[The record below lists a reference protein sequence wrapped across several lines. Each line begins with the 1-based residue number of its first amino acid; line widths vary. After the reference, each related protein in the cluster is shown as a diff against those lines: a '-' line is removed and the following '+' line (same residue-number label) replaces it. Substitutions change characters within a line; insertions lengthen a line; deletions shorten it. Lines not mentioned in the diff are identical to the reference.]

1 MSVRKRKWTTRKG
14 AEKEAWI
21 VDYVDQGD
29 VRRLKTFDRK
39 KDADA
44 FEATARVEV
53 SEGTHVADRA
63 SVTVTEAGDMWIASA
78 KRAGLERTTLDQY
91 LQHLRLHIEPMLGRT
106 LLSRLNAPTV
116 RAFEDRLRDEGR
128 SPTLTRYVVR
138 SLGAL
143 LADAQE
149 RGLVVRNTVRE
160 LRGRRKRGADARRR
174 REVETSKSASTS
186 HPAEIKAI
194 AEAAARPKPQSDIQA
209 KMTAEDRRGQWP
221 KGWRPL
227 LLTAIFTGLRASE
240 LRGLRWSDV
249 DLKKNVVNVR
259 QRADKYRTIGQ
270 PKSSAAERIVPLPP
284 TLVAVLREW
293 KLACPKGELDLA
305 FPTEDG
311 TIQAHP
317 NIIER
322 GLKPTMIAAGV
333 TVPVLDANGKPKRD
347 EDGTPLVEA
356 KYTGLHALR
365 HFYASWCINRKADGG
380 LELPAKVVQARMGH
394 SSIMVTLDTYGH
406 LFPSGDD
413 GAELAAAET
422 ALLG

>member
-44 FEATARVEV
+44 FEATTTVEV

-63 SVTVTEAGDMWIASA
+63 SVTVKEAGDMWIASA

-160 LRGRRKRGADARRR
+160 LRGRRKRGADARREAR
-174 REVETSKSASTS
+174 SGNLKVGVDIPT
-186 HPAEIKAI
+186 PAEIKAI

-259 QRADKYRTIGQ
+259 QRADKYLTIGQ

-311 TIQAHP
+311 TF
-317 NIIER
+317 
-322 GLKPTMIAAGV
+322 
-333 TVPVLDANGKPKRD
+333 
-347 EDGTPLVEA
+347 
-356 KYTGLHALR
+356 R
-365 HFYASWCINRKADGG
+365 HTRTSSNAD
-380 LELPAKVVQARMGH
+380 LSRR
-394 SSIMVTLDTYGH
+394 
-406 LFPSGDD
+406 
-413 GAELAAAET
+413 
-422 ALLG
+422 